1 MNMAVKTKIASDLFR
16 QKWFR
21 QLKPEHKLLWLYL
34 TVESN
39 IVGVFEIDAASWSF
53 FIGTQVRD
61 EDVFTKFGKR
71 FQRLPKHPEKG
82 VQVGKLDY
90 QAAFGRNSTQW
101 KWVER
106 ELEAVGLTYEKLQ
119 EMKSHE
125 EEQLELGLEYPPEK
139 PTEPPQEELR
149 HTIPPNPEW
158 VRAYIAENG
167 YKVDAAKFCDFYEA
181 KGWKIGKN
189 KMKDWQAAV
198 RTWAEDGEKPAK
210 PKSAVVQNLRRK
222 F

>member
-1 MNMAVKTKIASDLFR
+1 
-16 QKWFR
+16 
-21 QLKPEHKLLWLYL
+21 
-34 TVESN
+34 
-39 IVGVFEIDAASWSF
+39 
-53 FIGTQVRD
+53 
-61 EDVFTKFGKR
+61 
-71 FQRLPKHPEKG
+71 
-82 VQVGKLDY
+82 
-90 QAAFGRNSTQW
+90 
-101 KWVER
+101 
-106 ELEAVGLTYEKLQ
+106 
-119 EMKSHE
+119 
-125 EEQLELGLEYPPEK
+125 
-139 PTEPPQEELR
+139 LR

-198 RTWAEDGEKPAK
+198 RTWAKDGEEPAK